1 MSFPATTVRVT
12 GIEPVGETKVRIT
25 LEMLVDVHRLAEVG
39 SELLHAAVAHVK
51 AEQRARKKANAPSP

>member
-12 GIEPVGETKVRIT
+12 SIEPAGDTKVRIQ

-39 SELLHAAVAHVK
+39 SELLHAAVKKVK
-51 AEQRARKKANAPSP
+51 ADTRKKH